1 MSTVSA
7 DKIIGKSLIAK
18 RKVLVY
24 DLPDG
29 KVYGEVKPNGF
40 VGQVYSYVVR
50 PSGIW
55 WQLVGGKYVK
65 HETGAFQQTDEIRT
79 AQDIYKIEQTAQ
91 LKKAKIAAEQDI
103 IDAEIE
109 QKGKVGYYVDKYLP
123 LIILGFVAVPVVK
136 SIIQKKL

>member
-1 MSTVSA
+1 MSSVSA
-7 DKIIGKSLIAK
+7 DKIIGKSLIA
-18 RKVLVY
+18 RKTVKVY
-24 DLPDG
+24 NLPDG

-40 VGQVYSYVVR
+40 VGQVYSYITR
-50 PSGIW
+50 PSGLW

-79 AQDIYKIEQTAQ
+79 AQDIYKIEQQ
-91 LKKAKIAAEQDI
+91 VQKKKATAAAEQDLTN
-103 IDAEIE
+103 AEIE
-109 QKGKVGYYVDKYLP
+109 QKGKLGYYVDKYLP

>member
-1 MSTVSA
+1 MSSVSA
-7 DKIIGKSLIAK
+7 DKIIGKSLIA
-18 RKVLVY
+18 RKAVKVY
-24 DLPDG
+24 NLPDG
-29 KVYGEVKPNGF
+29 TVYGEVKPNGF
-40 VGQVYSYVVR
+40 VGQVYSYITR

-79 AQDIYKIEQTAQ
+79 AQDIYKIEQQ
-91 LKKAKIAAEQDI
+91 VQKKKATAAAEQDLI
-103 IDAEIE
+103 NAEIE
-109 QKGKVGYYVDKYLP
+109 QKGKLGYYVDKYLP